1 MEKRCSS
8 PNGFINLE
16 IIAIE
21 KEKKMKSGRKVMR
34 SGVVL
39 AVVAVCLLGR
49 VVPGRAQ
56 EDNLKEKH
64 KHFGLLSF
72 IPSIESQH
80 SSISVI
86 AFPVSDGGVL

>member
-56 EDNLKEKH
+56 EDNLKEVCSNDFEKVGWEE
-64 KHFGLLSF
+64 KLVREWLTLELFK
-72 IPSIESQH
+72 
-80 SSISVI
+80 
-86 AFPVSDGGVL
+86 